1 MEDLPKNMLHL
12 LFTFCGLSTRGYLL
26 RDWQDCT
33 ALVGFEGVLGPYCN
47 FMPLFWDRGAY
58 RDLISGSPVG
68 IVSLRHLP
76 PNPEL
81 HGVRVSVHRQV
92 SPERTPSPQEDTTCL

>member
-1 MEDLPKNMLHL
+1 MDNSPKNVKHILI
-12 LFTFCGLSTRGYLL
+12 TFCGLSTRGYLL

-33 ALVGFEGVLGPYCN
+33 ALVGFEGVLGSYHN
-47 FMPLFWDRGAY
+47 FMLLFWESGAY
-58 RDLISGSPVG
+58 RDLLLGSPIG

-81 HGVRVSVHRQV
+81 NGVRVSVHRQV
-92 SPERTPSPQEDTTCL
+92 SPERTPLSQEDTTCL